1 MATTEDMSQSSAA
14 DGIKM
19 LPKSDLVGKN
29 QESREHRNMNLPYKT
44 TMVSVNTDLY
54 KLTPWFRISIIEF
67 VYIAQ

>member
-29 QESREHRNMNLPYKT
+29 QESRGA
-44 TMVSVNTDLY
+44 
-54 KLTPWFRISIIEF
+54 LTVAVLAISITSSLKLYHVVLQNARQMKRVFEKLS
-67 VYIAQ
+67 Q

>member
-29 QESREHRNMNLPYKT
+29 QESRDILIPYEY
-44 TMVSVNTDLY
+44 VSAY
-54 KLTPWFRISIIEF
+54 WFYELVREQTREICSQKF
-67 VYIAQ
+67 PNFA

>member
-29 QESREHRNMNLPYKT
+29 QESRDIIAKL
-44 TMVSVNTDLY
+44 VNRFLE
-54 KLTPWFRISIIEF
+54 KESSS
-67 VYIAQ
+67 

>member
-29 QESREHRNMNLPYKT
+29 QESREDKKT
-44 TMVSVNTDLY
+44 ILEAVEASGKSVEEIL
-54 KLTPWFRISIIEF
+54 KLLK
-67 VYIAQ
+67 